1 MKNQII
7 RRMLTVMLL
16 TLAAALLLFPLLLP
30 SENYFRM
37 LLRLL
42 PAALL
47 IGGIMLIPI
56 FRIGDR
62 MSANIR
68 STLRHINMESPEAV
82 ASYPELKPLAR
93 QIMGLKAQIAE
104 QMDALTQQKEQLQV
118 LTENMREGLIL
129 IDTKGRVL
137 SANHAALR
145 LLGTDKPLEE
155 GVVYDYNDT
164 PAFYDVVSSAA
175 KGIHG
180 ETTLSVGD
188 VVCQL
193 IANPVMGDESIN
205 GAVLVL
211 LDITEREKRDA
222 LRREFTSNVSHE
234 LKTPLTSIFGIADM
248 IGSGLV
254 KTEDITGFA
263 KKIRDESSRMITLIE
278 DIIRLSRLDDDS
290 FTEEIVPLDL
300 YEIAESVAEQ
310 LQPQAD
316 LKQITVSLD
325 GDAAPMEGVPVIV
338 EEMLFNL
345 CDNAIKYNNEN
356 GKVEITVRNTE
367 QYAVFSVTDTGI
379 GIPPSD
385 RERIFERF
393 YRVDKSHSR
402 EIGGTGL
409 GLSIVKHGAAF
420 HNAKITL
427 DSQPGSGTSISLLFP
442 KRRGGRQCE
451 NLTRS

>member
-7 RRMLTVMLL
+7 RRLLIVMLL
-16 TLAAALLLFPLLLP
+16 TLFAALLLFPLLLP

-42 PAALL
+42 PVAVL
-47 IGGIMLIPI
+47 IGGVMLIPV
-56 FRIGDR
+56 FRLSER

-68 STLRHINMESPEAV
+68 SKLRHINMESPAEI

-93 QIMGLKAQIAE
+93 QIMALKAQIAE
-104 QMDALTQQKEQLQV
+104 QMDALTHQKEQLQV

-129 IDTKGRVL
+129 LDTKGRVL
-137 SANHAALR
+137 SANHAAMR
-145 LLGTDKPLEE
+145 LLGTDQPPEA
-155 GVVYDYNDT
+155 GSVYDYNDA
-164 PAFYDVVSSAA
+164 PAFYDVISSAVR
-175 KGIHG
+175 GVHG
-180 ETTLSVGD
+180 ETTLPIGD
-188 VVCQL
+188 TVCQL
-193 IANPVMGDESIN
+193 IANPVAGDEGTN

-234 LKTPLTSIFGIADM
+234 LKTPLTSIYGIADM

-254 KTEDITGFA
+254 RAEDITGFA

-290 FTEEIVPLDL
+290 FKEEIVPLDL
-300 YEIAESVAEQ
+300 YDTAESVRAQ

-316 LKQITVSLD
+316 MKHIRMTLT

-345 CDNAIKYNNEN
+345 CDNAIKYNNDN
-356 GKVEITVRNTE
+356 GTVRITVKNTE
-367 QYAVFSVTDTGI
+367 QYALFSVADTGI

-420 HNAKITL
+420 HNAKIIL
-427 DSQPGSGTSISLLFP
+427 ESQPGTGTTMSLLFP
-442 KRRGGRQCE
+442 KQKE
-451 NLTRS
+451 IADAEI